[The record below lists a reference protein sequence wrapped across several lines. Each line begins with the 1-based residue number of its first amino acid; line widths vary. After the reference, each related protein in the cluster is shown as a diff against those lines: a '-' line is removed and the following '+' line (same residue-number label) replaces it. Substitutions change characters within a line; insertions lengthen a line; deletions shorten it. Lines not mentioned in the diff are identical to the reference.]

1 VAHALRDTVNE
12 RAGELSAR
20 VYAEAAPRVE
30 RVADV
35 VTDLVSDTAAPA
47 VAAGV
52 ETLHD
57 ALDAA
62 ALRGGAAWVALR
74 GGTVGPP
81 VAARRWPWAVGAAVL
96 GAAAGAG
103 VALLVGRLLL
113 GRDAP
118 DAQDPADLE
127 AVVDRDVDRPADPP
141 VAERP
146 GAS

>member
-12 RAGELSAR
+12 RASELSAR

-35 VTDLVSDTAAPA
+35 VQETAAPV
-47 VAAGV
+47 VADVV
-52 ETLHD
+52 ETLQD
-57 ALDAA
+57 ALDTA

-74 GGTVGPP
+74 GGRVGPP
-81 VAARRWPWAVGAAVL
+81 TAVRRWPWAVGAAVL

-127 AVVDRDVDRPADPP
+127 AVVDRDVDRPAEPP
-141 VAERP
+141 VL
-146 GAS
+146 